1 MTTETLGSAASRR
14 SAMDNMWE
22 QGNDMCYTDLL
33 KGQGF
38 HGNMQPRSE
47 EVEGVVGQCQPALP
61 KALGRQSVC
70 RGRGASKRNKN
81 FSISEDEVLCSAYL
95 NVSKDPIVGVNQPV
109 GCYWSRMEQRYNE
122 HKKTAQA
129 RTMSS
134 LQHRWGDIQ
143 RDTSRFC
150 GFFAKVERRNASGKS
165 EDDKVNRSRILI

>member
-1 MTTETLGSAASRR
+1 
-14 SAMDNMWE
+14 MDNMWE
-22 QGNDMCYTDLL
+22 QGDDMCYIDLL
-33 KGQGF
+33 NGQGF
-38 HGNMQPRSE
+38 HGNVQPRSE
-47 EVEGVVGQCQPALP
+47 EVEEVVGQCQPALP
-61 KALGRQSVC
+61 NALGRQSVS

-81 FSISEDEVLCSAYL
+81 FSISKDEVLCSAYL
-95 NVSKDPIVGVNQPV
+95 NVSKDPIVGVNQPA
-109 GCYWSRMEQRYNE
+109 GSYWARMEQWYNE

-150 GFFAKVERRNASGKS
+150 GFFAEVERRNASGKS